1 MVSDVVSEAFLAW
14 FLVCFRLVYDVVSG
28 SWVINAMSMFI
39 TFGLFFDMVSD
50 LFLARFLAWC
60 DTDLLTYKRCCKYCD
75 CGELVDT
82 RNVVRQ
88 TVNKGREYSTFD
100 ITQFVTSA

>member
-28 SWVINAMSMFI
+28 SWVINVMSMFI

-50 LFLARFLAWC
+50 LFLARFL
-60 DTDLLTYKRCCKYCD
+60 
-75 CGELVDT
+75 
-82 RNVVRQ
+82 
-88 TVNKGREYSTFD
+88 REYFELQIRFD
-100 ITQFVTSA
+100 ITQFVISA